1 MIIQELTSSIKRPN
15 NVLRIM
21 DIEEEDVQAK
31 AIVNTFNKLIT
42 QNFPNLKKVMPVQV
56 QEASRTRK
64 RLDQNRTSL

>member
-31 AIVNTFNKLIT
+31 GIVNTFNKLIT

>member
-15 NVLRIM
+15 HVLRIM